1 MIHDAPFDEDELE
14 ELAALQE
21 ELEPGDE
28 PDEATEIL
36 LGRLLARPE
45 IVERFLPPGLD
56 PTFSVR
62 WVSDIVDQPAPEPP
76 ELIEGF
82 LRKGEL
88 SVVVAPR
95 AVGKSWFTYNLAT
108 LLDRGEGK
116 FLGRLEVRRHARTLI
131 AQGELDPWGSESR
144 WRFLTGDAMPERVA
158 ETFDSWAIRIEKMRT
173 NDRDPETGLSWTSE
187 AYVAKVTDR
196 LESTIVAHDIDL
208 LVIDPWA
215 VFFDGEENSKRE
227 VQAALDVLRGISLRT
242 GVAILIVHHI
252 SKVADAREPEDL
264 WRGSSRLAD
273 WASTRVTLMPHFRKE
288 ADWKKKGLSRAEA
301 RRIVDIYFLRR
312 GGSGDEFTIQWD
324 VRTGWWD
331 ERVLKAEE
339 ATREAGE
346 VRRYNPADVAAACA
360 ESGGYWPSKRA
371 AAEVL
376 KVSPSVVGKYLEAAC
391 LAGLLEECAGE
402 APQAKG
408 YRVPAPSLLAELQAP
423 AFGQA
428 EAEALAADAV
438 EEEF

>member
-14 ELAALQE
+14 DLAALQE
-21 ELEPGDE
+21 ELDAGDE

-36 LGRLLARPE
+36 LERLLARPE
-45 IVERFLPPGLD
+45 IVERFLPPGLE

-62 WVSDIVDQPAPEPP
+62 WVSDIEAQPSPEPP

-116 FLGRLEVRRHARTLI
+116 FLGRLQVRRQARTLI

-144 WRFLTGDAMPERVA
+144 WRFLTGDSMPERVA
-158 ETFDSWAIRIEKMRT
+158 ERFDSWAIRIEKMRT
-173 NDRDPETGLSWTSE
+173 NDRDPDSGLSWTSE

-301 RRIVDIYFLRR
+301 RRIVDIFFLRR

-324 VRTGWWD
+324 VRT
-331 ERVLKAEE
+331 
-339 ATREAGE
+339 REAGE
-346 VRRYNPADVAAACA
+346 TRRYNPVDIAAACA

-376 KVSPSVVGKYLEAAC
+376 KVSPSVVGKYLETAC
-391 LAGLLEECAGE
+391 IAGLLEECAGE

-408 YRVPAPSLLAELQAP
+408 YRVPAPSLLAELQTP

-428 EAEALAADAV
+428 EAEALAADAD

>member
-14 ELAALQE
+14 DLAALQE
-21 ELEPGDE
+21 ELDAGDE

-36 LGRLLARPE
+36 LERLLARPE

-62 WVSDIVDQPAPEPP
+62 WVSDIEAQPSPEPP

-116 FLGRLEVRRHARTLI
+116 FLGRLEVRRQARTLI

-252 SKVADAREPEDL
+252 SKVTDAREPEDL

-273 WASTRVTLMPHFRKE
+273 WASTRVTMMPHFRKE
-288 ADWKKKGLSRAEA
+288 ADWKRKGLSRSEA
-301 RRIVDIYFLRR
+301 RRVVDIHFLRR
-312 GGSGDEFTIQWD
+312 GGSGDEFTIDWNPRD
-324 VRTGWWD
+324 GWWT

-339 ATREAGE
+339 AVESS
-346 VRRYNPADVAAACA
+346 RRQYNPTDVAEALSKA
-360 ESGGYWPSKRA
+360 GGYWGSKAEA
-371 AAEVL
+371 AAALEVSTGT
-376 KVSPSVVGKYLEAAC
+376 VPKYLKAAV
-391 LAGLLEECAGE
+391 AAGE
-402 APQAKG
+402 IEVCEGRTPQAKG
-408 YRVPAPSLLAELQAP
+408 YRLPGAQLDVLGAVEAV
-423 AFGQA
+423 FGQA
-428 EAEALAADAV
+428 EAEALAADAD